1 MYVNLFLPSVYDWKE
16 KGVELTMESPFPSQS
31 CSIRVQVTGDGAA
44 PSSGQVPLKLKV
56 RIPYW
61 CREAF
66 RILVNG
72 QALPGAAPGEGY
84 YPLER
89 SFGDGDIITVET
101 PYSLHLCY
109 TEDPYEGYPA
119 ASVMYG
125 PLVMTA
131 LSGATDWIRLNL
143 PPALEDAFA
152 IGWEEGMP
160 VLWYDDLKFVPS
172 YAARN
177 AAYHTY
183 FQICLS

>member
-1 MYVNLFLPSVYDWKE
+1 M
-16 KGVELTMESPFPSQS
+16 
-31 CSIRVQVTGDGAA
+31 CIRD
-44 PSSGQVPLKLKV
+44 S
-56 RIPYW
+56 
-61 CREAF
+61 
-66 RILVNG
+66 
-72 QALPGAAPGEGY
+72 
-84 YPLER
+84 
-89 SFGDGDIITVET
+89 
-101 PYSLHLCY
+101 LCY